1 MATITTKLR
10 TPFAGLFTLAAVLF
24 VAPPAKA
31 ENIYIKNDTETTIV
45 VNVSTVINGRVIR
58 DKPVLIG
65 PGKTGVITTP
75 GNRVVQ
81 ISDAKLQRPL
91 CNGIIPAEASDQT
104 YSLQMDGVAK
114 AKLEKK

>member
-1 MATITTKLR
+1 M
-10 TPFAGLFTLAAVLF
+10 LF
-24 VAPPAKA
+24 VAQPAKA
-31 ENIYIKNDTETTIV
+31 ENIYVKNETETTVI
-45 VNVSTVINGRVIR
+45 VNVSTVINGRVVR

-81 ISDAKLQRPL
+81 ISEAKLQRPL
-91 CNGIIPAEASDQT
+91 CNGTIPAGTADQT
-104 YSLQMDGVAK
+104 YSLQLDGAGK